1 MKSNGGKLATLHF
14 SQVWPLV
21 PEQFMG
27 HLASARQVV
36 CIEGNAFGQLAGL
49 IQRETGFQIKKKLLR
64 YDGLP
69 LTPEFILQ
77 ELNH

>member
-1 MKSNGGKLATLHF
+1 
-14 SQVWPLV
+14 
-21 PEQFMG
+21 MG

-49 IQRETGFQIKKKLLR
+49 ILRETGFQIKRKVLR

-69 LTPEFILQ
+69 LTPESILR
-77 ELNH
+77 ELSR